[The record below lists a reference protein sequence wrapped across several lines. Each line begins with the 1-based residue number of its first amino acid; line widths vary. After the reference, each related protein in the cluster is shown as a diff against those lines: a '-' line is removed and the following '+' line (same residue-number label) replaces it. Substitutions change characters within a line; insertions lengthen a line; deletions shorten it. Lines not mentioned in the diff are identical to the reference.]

1 MSKKDEY
8 HFGKG
13 RHFTER
19 LKLLNLSGELLLPIE
34 DEDDEFIVSKTF
46 ICFFLR

>member
-1 MSKKDEY
+1 VKTPDLQYLSKKDEY

-19 LKLLNLSGELLLPIE
+19 LKLFNLSGELLLPIE
-34 DEDDEFIVSKTF
+34 DEDDEFIV
-46 ICFFLR
+46 R